1 MARKIDPATLDL
13 KEVVV
18 DVKSV
23 SKTVKGGRVRKFTAL
38 VVVGDE
44 NGHVGYG
51 LGKAAERPEAVRK
64 GIEDVKKNI
73 IGFGT
78 IDFGYT
84 GSIRVKLY
92 NMGWL
97 PVRFKPGDKIIQLVI
112 NEICIPELELAD
124 ELEDTERG
132 DNGFGST
139 GR

>member
-1 MARKIDPATLDL
+1 MKIVLDPGAYMPTRGHSTDAGLDIRTP
-13 KEVVV
+13 
-18 DVKSV
+18 VK
-23 SKTVKGGRVRKFTAL
+23 L
-38 VVVGDE
+38 VVPPKGSVTVDTGVHIE
-44 NGHVGYG
+44 LPPNTAGILEPKSG
-51 LGKAAERPEAVRK
+51 LN
-64 GIEDVKKNI
+64 VKKNI

-97 PVRFKPGDKIIQLVI
+97 PVKFKPGDKIIQLVI

>member
-1 MARKIDPATLDL
+1 MKIVLDPGAYMPTRGHSTDAGLDIRTP
-13 KEVVV
+13 
-18 DVKSV
+18 VK
-23 SKTVKGGRVRKFTAL
+23 L
-38 VVVGDE
+38 VVPPKGSVTVDTGIHIE
-44 NGHVGYG
+44 LPPNTAGILEPKSG
-51 LGKAAERPEAVRK
+51 LN
-64 GIEDVKKNI
+64 VKKNI

-97 PVRFKPGDKIIQLVI
+97 PVKFKPGDKIIQLVI
-112 NEICIPELELAD
+112 NEIRIPELEIAN

-132 DNGFGST
+132 NNGFGST

>member
-1 MARKIDPATLDL
+1 MKIVLDPGAYMPTRGHSTDAGLDIRTP
-13 KEVVV
+13 
-18 DVKSV
+18 VK
-23 SKTVKGGRVRKFTAL
+23 L
-38 VVVGDE
+38 VVPPKGSVTIDTGVHIE
-44 NGHVGYG
+44 LPPNTAGILEPKSG
-51 LGKAAERPEAVRK
+51 LN
-64 GIEDVKKNI
+64 VKKNI

-92 NMGWL
+92 NMGWF

>member
-1 MARKIDPATLDL
+1 MKIVLDPGAYMPTRGHSTDAGLDIRTP
-13 KEVVV
+13 
-18 DVKSV
+18 VK
-23 SKTVKGGRVRKFTAL
+23 L
-38 VVVGDE
+38 VVPPKGSVTVDTGVHIE
-44 NGHVGYG
+44 LPQNTAGILEPKSG
-51 LGKAAERPEAVRK
+51 LN
-64 GIEDVKKNI
+64 VKKNI

-92 NMGWL
+92 NMGWI

>member
-1 MARKIDPATLDL
+1 MKIVLDPGAYMPTRGYSTDAGLDIRTP
-13 KEVVV
+13 
-18 DVKSV
+18 VK
-23 SKTVKGGRVRKFTAL
+23 L
-38 VVVGDE
+38 VVPPKGSATVDTGVHIE
-44 NGHVGYG
+44 LPPNTAGILEPKSG
-51 LGKAAERPEAVRK
+51 LN
-64 GIEDVKKNI
+64 VKKNI